1 MQFPIS
7 EKYCSHSKLQA
18 IKNNIV
24 LQLTLKLCITMVSM
38 NHFNAEL
45 LRKLARNVTEELGS
59 TI

>member
-7 EKYCSHSKLQA
+7 EKHCSHSKLLA

-24 LQLTLKLCITMVSM
+24 LQFTLKLCITMVSV
-38 NHFNAEL
+38 NHYNAEL
-45 LRKLARNVTEELGS
+45 LRKLSHNVTEELGS